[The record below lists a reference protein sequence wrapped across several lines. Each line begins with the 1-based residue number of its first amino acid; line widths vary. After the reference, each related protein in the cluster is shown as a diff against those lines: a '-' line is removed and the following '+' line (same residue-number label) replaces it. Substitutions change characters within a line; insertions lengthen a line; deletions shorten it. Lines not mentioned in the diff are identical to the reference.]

1 MTIAKTYCRGGKTRT
16 KAVLADTGGKP
27 VSADQ
32 LARNIS
38 GYSWY
43 LRKVSEG
50 GKGPVV
56 YEYTRRQVIP
66 AAAGLPRKTVR
77 LLIRRTLGG
86 KPQYSSSVVHQP
98 VQG

>member
-43 LRKVSEG
+43 LRKVLEG

-66 AAAGLPRKTVR
+66 AAAGLPRETVQM
-77 LLIRRTLGG
+77 LIRRTLGG
-86 KPQYSSSVVHQP
+86 KPQYSSSVMHQP